1 MTLMKS
7 ISEIINDLIEGISQ
21 KTLFTNFNPSA
32 GIRNLLEVIAA
43 PIAELYQL
51 VQTVTSQSW
60 VETATGEW
68 LDLKVKE
75 VGITRLPAE
84 KAQVYLTFSADE
96 APEENIVIPAN
107 TICKSEK
114 DEEGNEYRFY
124 TMEEAV
130 LEAGEMSVVVL
141 AEAEEVGSE
150 YNVGEG
156 TITRMVTPVAG
167 ISAVANIDWE
177 DTTVDPPITVSYLK
191 QEGTDEEADEQLRL
205 RAIGTWEAIGIGGTR
220 VAYKTWAL
228 SAPGVVAASV
238 LDDFPFGPGT
248 VGVVIV
254 GPDGEPSAQLVQDV
268 YDYIK
273 LRKPLTADVR
283 VLGPVIET
291 VNISLIVT
299 RFAYAAEEDVE
310 EDVLAAIEDYAGNLQ
325 LGEGLIIS
333 RLINVVMDVPGVYN
347 AQVTAPTSDYLVGV
361 DTFIQIGEVNITHRI
376 KGRTY
381 QDPNIPGGTSGDEQ
395 TAGSQIPGV
404 SQTSFGLQQG
414 IGGE

>member
-7 ISEIINDLIEGISQ
+7 LSEIINDLIEGIS
-21 KTLFTNFNPSA
+21 TRTPFTNFNPSA
-32 GIRNLLEVIAA
+32 AIRNLLEVIAA

-51 VQTVTSQSW
+51 LQTVTSQSW

-68 LDLKVKE
+68 LDLRVKE
-75 VGITRLPAE
+75 VGIKRKPAL
-84 KAQVYLTFSADE
+84 KAQVYLTFSAEE
-96 APEENIVIPAN
+96 APEQNIVIPQN
-107 TICKSEK
+107 TICKSVK

-130 LEAGEMSVVVL
+130 LEAGETSVVTL
-141 AEAEEVGSE
+141 AEAEETGSE

-156 TITRMVTPVAG
+156 TITRMVTPVGG
-167 ISAVANIDWE
+167 ISAVTN
-177 DTTVDPPITVSYLK
+177 VDFRDGEGNLVGYLK
-191 QEGTDEEADEQLRL
+191 REGADGETDAQLRR
-205 RAIGTWEAIGIGGTR
+205 RAIGSWETIGIGGTR
-220 VAYKTWAL
+220 TAYRTWAL
-228 SAPGVVAASV
+228 SVPGVVAASV

-254 GPDGEPSAQLVQDV
+254 GPEGEPSAQLIQDV

-291 VNISLIVT
+291 VNINLIVT
-299 RFAYAAEEDVE
+299 RFAHAAEEEVE

-333 RLINVVMDVPGVYN
+333 RLINVVMDAPGVYN
-347 AQVTAPTSDYLVGV
+347 ARVAAPSPDHLVGV
-361 DTFIQIGEVNITHRI
+361 DTFMQIGEVNITHRI

-381 QDPNIPGGTSGDEQ
+381 QDPNIPGGVSGDEL
-395 TAGSQIPGV
+395 TVGEAIPGV
-404 SQTSFGLQQG
+404 NRSNFGL
-414 IGGE
+414 E

>member
-1 MTLMKS
+1 MTLIKS
-7 ISEIINDLIEGISQ
+7 ISEIINDLIEGVAA

-32 GIRNLLEVIAA
+32 AIRNLLEVIAG

-60 VETATGEW
+60 VETATDEW

-75 VGITRLPAE
+75 VGIERIPAV

-96 APEENIVIPAN
+96 PPEQNIVIPAD
-107 TICKSEK
+107 TICKSQK

-130 LEAGEMSVVVL
+130 LEAGETSVVTL
-141 AEAEEVGSE
+141 AEAEETGSK
-150 YNVGEG
+150 YNVGAG
-156 TITRMVTPVAG
+156 TITRMITPVAG
-167 ISAVANIDWE
+167 ISAVTNIDWE
-177 DTTVDPPITVSYLK
+177 DTSVEPPTTVSYLK
-191 QEGTDEEADEQLRL
+191 QEGVDEESDEHLRQ
-205 RAIGTWEAIGIGGTR
+205 RAIGAWEAIGIGGTR
-220 VAYKTWAL
+220 TAYQTWAM
-228 SAPGVVAASV
+228 SVPGVVAASI

-254 GPDGEPSAQLVQDV
+254 GPEGAPSAQLIQDV

-273 LRKPLTADVR
+273 IRKPLTADVR
-283 VLGPVIET
+283 VLSPVIET
-291 VNISLIVT
+291 INLELIVV
-299 RFAYAAEEDVE
+299 RFAHTSEEDIE
-310 EDVLAAIEDYAGNLQ
+310 EDVLAAIEEYAENLQ

-333 RLINVVMDVPGVYN
+333 RLINVVMDVPGVYSV
-347 AQVTAPTSDYLVGV
+347 QVTSPANDLLVGV
-361 DTFIQIGEVNITHRI
+361 DTFIQIDEVSITHRI

-381 QDPNIPGGTSGDEQ
+381 QDPNIPGGTTGDEQ
-395 TAGSQIPGV
+395 TPGSTIPGV

>member
-1 MTLMKS
+1 MTMIKS
-7 ISEIINDLIEGISQ
+7 ISEIINDLIEGVST
-21 KTLFTNFNPSA
+21 KTPFNNFNPSA
-32 GIRNLLEVIAA
+32 AIRNLLEVIAA

-60 VETATGEW
+60 VENATGEW

-75 VGITRLPAE
+75 IGIERKPAI
-84 KAQVYLTFSADE
+84 KAQVYLTFSAEE
-96 APEENIVIPAN
+96 APDENIVIPQS

-114 DEEGNEYRFY
+114 DEEGSEYRFY

-130 LEAGEMSVVVL
+130 LEAGKTEVIVL

-177 DTTVDPPITVSYLK
+177 DTSVEPPVTIPYLK
-191 QEGTDEEADEQLRL
+191 LEGTDIETDEQLRQ
-205 RAIGTWEAIGIGGTR
+205 RAIGTWETIGIGGTR
-220 VAYKTWAL
+220 KAYQTWAL
-228 SAPGVVAASV
+228 SVTGVVACSV

-254 GPDGEPSAQLVQDV
+254 GPEGAPSPQLIQDV

-283 VLGPVIET
+283 VLGPMIET

-299 RFAYAAEEDVE
+299 RFAYATEEEIE
-310 EDVLAAIEDYAGNLQ
+310 EDVLTKIEDYAENLQ

-333 RLINVVMDVPGVYN
+333 RLINVLMDVPGVYN
-347 AQVTAPTSDYLVGV
+347 AQITSPVIDRLVGV
-361 DTFIQIGEVNITHRI
+361 DTFIQIDEVNITHHI

-381 QDPNIPGGTSGDEQ
+381 QDPNIPGGTAGDEQ
-395 TAGSQIPGV
+395 TTGEQIPGV
-404 SQTSFGLQQG
+404 NQSNFGLQ
-414 IGGE
+414 

>member
-1 MTLMKS
+1 MTLIKS
-7 ISEIINDLIEGISQ
+7 ISEIINDLIEGVST

-32 GIRNLLEVIAA
+32 AIRNLLEVIAG

-51 VQTVTSQSW
+51 VQLVTSQSW
-60 VETATGEW
+60 VETAAGEW

-75 VGITRLPAE
+75 VGIERIPAV

-96 APEENIVIPAN
+96 APEQNIVIPAD
-107 TICKSEK
+107 TICKSQK

-130 LEAGEMSVVVL
+130 LEAGETSVVTL
-141 AEAEEVGSE
+141 AEAEETGSK

-167 ISAVANIDWE
+167 ISAVTNIDWE
-177 DTTVDPPITVSYLK
+177 DTTVDPPVSVSYLK
-191 QEGTDEEADEQLRL
+191 QEGTDEESDEHLRQ
-205 RAIGTWEAIGIGGTR
+205 RAIGAWETIGIGGTR
-220 VAYKTWAL
+220 TAYQTWAM
-228 SAPGVVAASV
+228 AVPGVIACSI

-254 GPDGEPSAQLVQDV
+254 GPDGTPSAQLIQDV

-283 VLGPVIET
+283 VLGPVMET
-291 VNISLIVT
+291 INLELTVV
-299 RFAYAAEEDVE
+299 RFAHTSEEAVE
-310 EDVLAAIEDYAGNLQ
+310 EGVLAAIEEYAENLQ

-333 RLINVVMDVPGVYN
+333 RLINVVMDTPGVYN
-347 AQVTAPTSDYLVGV
+347 VEVTNPESDLLVGV
-361 DTFIQIGEVNITHRI
+361 DTFIQIDEVIITHRI

-381 QDPNIPGGTSGDEQ
+381 QDPNIPGGTGGDEQ
-395 TAGSQIPGV
+395 TPGSSIPGV
-404 SQTSFGLQQG
+404 NQGNFGLQQG

>member
-1 MTLMKS
+1 MTMIKS
-7 ISEIINDLIEGISQ
+7 ISEIINDLIEGVST
-21 KTLFTNFNPSA
+21 KTAFTNFNPSA

-43 PIAELYQL
+43 PITELYQL
-51 VQTVTSQSW
+51 VQLVISQSW

-75 VGITRLPAE
+75 VGIERNPAT
-84 KAQVYLTFSADE
+84 KALVYLTFSADE
-96 APEENIVIPAN
+96 APEENVVIPAD

-114 DEEGNEYRFY
+114 DEQGNEYRFY

-130 LEAGEMSVVVL
+130 LEAGETSVVVL
-141 AEAEEVGSE
+141 AEAEETGSE

-156 TITRMVTPVAG
+156 TISRMVTPVNG
-167 ISAVANIDWE
+167 ISAVTNIDWE
-177 DTTVDPPITVSYLK
+177 DTSVEPTVTVSYLK
-191 QEGTDEEADEQLRL
+191 QEGTNEETDEHLRE
-205 RAIGTWEAIGIGGTR
+205 RTIGTWETIGIGGTR
-220 VAYKTWAL
+220 TAYRTWAL
-228 SAPGVVAASV
+228 SVSGVIACSV

-254 GPDGEPSAQLVQDV
+254 GPDGEPSAQLIQNV

-291 VNISLIVT
+291 VNIELIAV
-299 RFAYAAEEDVE
+299 RFAHASEEDVE
-310 EDVLAAIEDYAGNLQ
+310 EAVLAAIEDYGANLQ

-347 AQVTAPTSDYLVGV
+347 AQVTLPSSDRLVGV
-361 DTFIQIGEVNITHRI
+361 DTFIQVDEVNITHQI

-381 QDPNIPGGTSGDEQ
+381 QDPNIPGGTGGDEQ
-395 TAGSQIPGV
+395 TTGEQIPGV
-404 SQTSFGLQQG
+404 NQSNFGLQ
-414 IGGE
+414 